1 MEEIINEP
9 TWKKYLAN
17 SLILMSFATASWEMK
32 KIIFDKEQQ
41 KPSYEIV
48 YKNGE
53 ISKISGLDSSSTKIS
68 HTKTSQFSKLDFD
81 PCNKVPK

>member
-1 MEEIINEP
+1 MEENNNEP

-17 SLILMSFATASWEMK
+17 SLILMSFVTASWELK
-32 KIIFDKEQQ
+32 KIMFDKEQQ

-53 ISKISGLDSSSTKIS
+53 ISKISGLDNGSTKIS
-68 HTKTSQFSKLDFD
+68 HVKTNQYSKLDFD
-81 PCNKVPK
+81 PCSKVSK